1 MEPSDARPAFRRLS
15 FSGGPSDNM
24 LLFAREVYYY
34 AFTHRRQDDDVW
46 MAQYVYGCMSG
57 EALEWFENLDPDVK
71 KSWSKLRSEM
81 MGKFKECRSPMMR
94 CRVKV
99 AGENGMVHGYLSPP
113 VPGTH
118 SIVTTVD
125 RALIVDISNVTDA
138 QREAIR
144 VRMVSPSDDK
154 RTSYPFLGLE
164 FRTHWWDY
172 SACKEGL
179 GGAVFK
185 RRVLSHSTVVPP
197 IAASRVWKIK
207 KLDATTDELCPEW
220 MEDTGVV
227 ISVQP
232 MLRPSTMQ
240 LFMYRE
246 THPGYQGED
255 IPVVLILERV

>member
-118 SIVTTVD
+118 SIVATVD

-144 VRMVSPSDDK
+144 VRMVAWSS
-154 RTSYPFLGLE
+154 GLTGGTTALV
-164 FRTHWWDY
+164 RKVIILLPTV
-172 SACKEGL
+172 APTCPKCLVLRIGL

-220 MEDTGVV
+220 MEDTGGVC
-227 ISVQP
+227 IAQD
-232 MLRPSTMQ
+232 LRQSW
-240 LFMYRE
+240 LNKR
-246 THPGYQGED
+246 
-255 IPVVLILERV
+255 IWRKL